1 MSNSEK
7 KLINKEIID
16 AAEKKAL
23 EIARRDGLRIG
34 SIVGLEGDAYSYELK
49 KIEGN
54 MAVIGYENDRHGKV
68 EKTVPL
74 NLLLDV
80 HTAQKIAVEMRAKA
94 LLAMNPKN
102 LN

>member
-34 SIVGLEGDAYSYELK
+34 SIVG
-49 KIEGN
+49 
-54 MAVIGYENDRHGKV
+54 
-68 EKTVPL
+68 
-74 NLLLDV
+74 
-80 HTAQKIAVEMRAKA
+80 
-94 LLAMNPKN
+94 
-102 LN
+102 